1 MKAPMPRSLMLLS
14 VPDWQKLSADAAE
27 GDSALPP
34 YMDEILDRLGINP
47 LSRPN
52 WNVGAPHNE
61 RRLILLPF
69 NVSAT
74 AAVVLATAFGAA
86 YDWHILAA
94 QDSSGTL
101 VTTTDE
107 VTGET
112 TSTLN
117 PARVPV
123 PAKVSAIALHFP
135 DRVVTDDDGVEISRE
150 SFQIGWLPTRGYEPW
165 RAEIAE

>member
-27 GDSALPP
+27 GDSALPS

-52 WNVGAPHNE
+52 WRVGTPHNE
-61 RRLILLPF
+61 RRLIMLPF
-69 NVSAT
+69 NISAT

-94 QDSSGTL
+94 QDSHGTL

-107 VTGET
+107 ATSET
-112 TSTLN
+112 TRAIN
-117 PARVPV
+117 PAAVPV
-123 PAKVSAIALHFP
+123 PAKFDALALHFP
-135 DRVVTDDDGVEISRE
+135 DRVVTDEQGNEISRE
-150 SFQIGWLPTRGYEPW
+150 SFSLSWLPTRGYDPW
-165 RAEIAE
+165 RSA